1 LTPIIAFTNSQ
12 EIRQRLAL
20 FWGVHCTGVGVMEN
34 TDQQIFEVEK
44 RLLASGFRKGD
55 LVVIIMGI
63 PIETRGSTN
72 LMKVHVLGTHGYYE
86 IF

>member
-1 LTPIIAFTNSQ
+1 
-12 EIRQRLAL
+12 
-20 FWGVHCTGVGVMEN
+20 MEN

-55 LVVIIMGI
+55 LVVIIMGT

-72 LMKVHVLGTHGYYE
+72 LMKVHLLGTHGYYE